1 MKVNFDYLFFLFFV
15 ADLFLPSIEA
25 KDYYKIL
32 AVPKSATEKQIK
44 KAFRE
49 KAKLLHP
56 DKNDSPNAE
65 QQFRELAEGKSD
77 LISIIAEAK
86 CITVVLFFP
95 AYEVLSDPQKRQ
107 EYDHGS
113 RGFRYKKGT
122 RASNFDFNF
131 DDLFKQFEDDIFGSD
146 MDKHFKT
153 HFGSHFANHHQA
165 SGGAF
170 SFDDLFA
177 NDDPLGFGGGFMDV
191 DFGSGSSKQ
200 HCKTVTQR
208 VNNMVTTY
216 THCS

>member
-1 MKVNFDYLFFLFFV
+1 MKVNFDYVFFLFFV

-65 QQFRELAEGKSD
+65 QQFRELAE
-77 LISIIAEAK
+77 
-86 CITVVLFFP
+86 